1 MPPAS
6 QRFSITVCT
15 RASLDA
21 PGCQAGQQK
30 DEKMAASSMCLF
42 LPAVVLWL
50 NVYTME
56 NVLYHLVWLI
66 FVHSLN
72 PSLQFGV
79 CVFRGGGGSC
89 GQKHWSLTLDLP
101 VCNPVLLWLEGPR
114 EGPRGPVPSHPIPL
128 FLCLVH
134 SKFCFVLCCFS
145 IPSFCH
151 IVKFALVIVLC
162 FL

>member
-1 MPPAS
+1 MRIDSPGLSNIRLESTRLQLLSEMPPAS

-56 NVLYHLVWLI
+56 NVLYHRVWLI
-66 FVHSLN
+66 FVLSLN
-72 PSLQFGV
+72 PSL
-79 CVFRGGGGSC
+79 
-89 GQKHWSLTLDLP
+89 
-101 VCNPVLLWLEGPR
+101 
-114 EGPRGPVPSHPIPL
+114 
-128 FLCLVH
+128 
-134 SKFCFVLCCFS
+134 
-145 IPSFCH
+145 
-151 IVKFALVIVLC
+151 
-162 FL
+162 